1 MFAVSILSSRPVI
14 WLLRRVGFMLN
25 TDQGSW
31 TQLFAIAGR
40 DFTAALSGTYLEPIA
55 KKGTV
60 KIPQGVTAEDLENR
74 LWKWTEREMKAKGF
88 IS

>member
-1 MFAVSILSSRPVI
+1 MLS
-14 WLLRRVGFMLN
+14 

-31 TQLFAIAGR
+31 TQLFAIAGKGF
-40 DFTAALSGTYLEPIA
+40 DAALSGNYLEPIA

-60 KIPQGVTAEDLENR
+60 KMPRGVTPEDLQDR
-74 LWKWTEREMKAKGF
+74 LWKWTESEMKAKGF